1 MTGYLEKAGIN
12 TPSYIITSLQR
23 DKQMTQ
29 MDGSGSHTVAV
40 SHGTAIALE
49 KEAEESGI
57 DISALVEDLVSDH
70 LKASVDKDVR
80 TDITV
85 EDGVEISHS
94 LTDRQEMMIS
104 AIGGDT
110 GVEGF
115 VTSAVETRTESVLE
129 SVTIELPGTIIA
141 ALDVLVDG
149 GIYPNRSVALQHAML
164 DEEQNLLDD
173 QFEWNVGCS
182 SHTNE

>member
-1 MTGYLEKAGIN
+1 
-12 TPSYIITSLQR
+12 
-23 DKQMTQ
+23 

-49 KEAEESGI
+49 KEAEESRS
-57 DISALVEDLVSDH
+57 DISTIVGDLVSEH

-85 EDGVEISHS
+85 EDGIEISYA

-104 AIGGDT
+104 AIGGDA

-115 VTSAVETRTESVLE
+115 VTSAVEARTESVTE
-129 SVTIELPGTIIA
+129 SITVELPGTIIA
-141 ALDVLVDG
+141 ALDALVDG
-149 GIYPNRSVALQHAML
+149 GQYPNRSVALQHAML
-164 DEEQNLLDD
+164 NEEQVRLDS
-173 QFEWNVGCS
+173 QFNWNASNS
-182 SHTNE
+182 SNTNE